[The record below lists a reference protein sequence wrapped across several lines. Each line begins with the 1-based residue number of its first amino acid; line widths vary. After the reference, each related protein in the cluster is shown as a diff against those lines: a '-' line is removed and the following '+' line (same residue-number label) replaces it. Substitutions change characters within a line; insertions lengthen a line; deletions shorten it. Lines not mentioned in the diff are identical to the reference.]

1 MPDLVPVISQTGS
14 SLLMYI
20 DAVVP
25 SALMAVFV
33 HSVKDYR
40 TRALSHV
47 TFLLLVGKVDVD
59 CLEVRR
65 QTIKNCL

>member
-1 MPDLVPVISQTGS
+1 
-14 SLLMYI
+14 MYI

-25 SALMAVFV
+25 SALMAVIV
-33 HSVKDYR
+33 HPVNDYR
-40 TRALSHV
+40 TQAPSHV